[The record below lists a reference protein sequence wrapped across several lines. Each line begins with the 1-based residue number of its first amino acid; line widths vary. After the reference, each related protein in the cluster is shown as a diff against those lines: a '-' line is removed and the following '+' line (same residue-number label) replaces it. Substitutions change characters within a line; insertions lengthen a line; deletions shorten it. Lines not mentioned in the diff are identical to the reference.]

1 MTRIVGHTLIAS
13 PCCRTLYKRVRYG
26 SVNFSAFEFWTDGW
40 RDGSLMPTDG
50 GLRRC
55 QCGSFFLMREA
66 IDMDLPANEDTPY
79 PAYVQDSD
87 LPTAINNANTKAL
100 EIVARRNYWRALN
113 HPYRDE
119 YRAHRDL
126 EMAEA
131 KAQWEAAWQEKNPDQ
146 RGTWQRWKDA
156 IRRKTP
162 LKPQQMPLYFAPFT
176 VPDYAPSD
184 IQVSNMQG
192 LLDLLLTPDEDA
204 STLLDNEE
212 IAELYKAL
220 GKTEFAMEML
230 LKTTEK
236 DRDKNFGAIEMSLKE
251 GLTGPV
257 RYKY

>member
-1 MTRIVGHTLIAS
+1 MG
-13 PCCRTLYKRVRYG
+13 
-26 SVNFSAFEFWTDGW
+26 
-40 RDGSLMPTDG
+40 
-50 GLRRC
+50 
-55 QCGSFFLMREA
+55 
-66 IDMDLPANEDTPY
+66 LPANEETPY

-87 LPTAINNANTKAL
+87 LPTAINNANTRAL
-100 EIVARRNYWRALN
+100 EIVVRRNYWRALN

-131 KAQWEAAWQEKNPDQ
+131 KAQWEAAWQVKNPDQ

-162 LKPQQMPLYFAPFT
+162 LKPPQMPLDFAPFT

-230 LKTTEK
+230 LKTTEE

-251 GLTGPV
+251 ELTGPV